1 MVAMTLHAANRML
14 DREIPFAAIEA
25 CRRIAP
31 ILNENPL
38 RFRCGELIII
48 ATKKSDITRII
59 SVWKSGQED

>member
-14 DREIPFAAIEA
+14 EREIPFAAIEA

-38 RFRCGELIII
+38 RFRCGELTII

>member
-14 DREIPFAAIEA
+14 EREIPFAAIEA

-38 RFRCGELIII
+38 RFRCGDLIII

-59 SVWKSGQED
+59 SVWKFGQED